1 VQGVLPLPEPH
12 LVPGLLRQL
21 RTADVLPHDL
31 SLRRLSYLLL
41 TSQLVTAGVFA
52 LAVLGKLRAPEAFAA
67 SLADFGLRR
76 ARRPVAYAVIAAEA
90 AVIPLALL
98 IAPVGLT
105 LAAVL
110 LLTFAAT
117 IIVTLQ
123 RGARPTCRCFGAKSA
138 PLRGA
143 HVARNLVLAALAV
156 AGLFAGDHAFAGAP
170 LAVGAILAAV
180 ALLVLATFDDLVEV
194 LAPRSH

>member
-1 VQGVLPLPEPH
+1 M
-12 LVPGLLRQL
+12 
-21 RTADVLPHDL
+21 
-31 SLRRLSYLLL
+31 
-41 TSQLVTAGVFA
+41 
-52 LAVLGKLRAPEAFAA
+52 
-67 SLADFGLRR
+67 
-76 ARRPVAYAVIAAEA
+76 IAAEA

-110 LLTFAAT
+110 LLAFAAT

-143 HVARNLVLAALAV
+143 HVARNVVLAALAA

-180 ALLVLATFDDLVEV
+180 ALLVLV
-194 LAPRSH
+194 RSTISSSPGPEESLKIRWKSSSRSWRCSRSPTSG

>member
-1 VQGVLPLPEPH
+1 MQRVPPLLPDLGADLLRRLRPAHVLPLN
-12 LVPGLLRQL
+12 R
-21 RTADVLPHDL
+21 

-52 LAVLGKLRAPEAFAA
+52 LAVVGKLRAPEAFVA
-67 SLADFGLRR
+67 SLTDFGLWR

-90 AVIPLALL
+90 AVVPLVLL
-98 IAPVGLT
+98 AAPVGLT
-105 LAAVL
+105 LGAL
-110 LLTFAAT
+110 LLLAFASA
-117 IIVTLQ
+117 IAVTLS
-123 RGARPTCRCFGAKSA
+123 RGARPSCRCFGAKSA
-138 PLRGA
+138 PVRGA

-180 ALLVLATFDDLVEV
+180 TLLVLATFDDLVEV

>member
-1 VQGVLPLPEPH
+1 
-12 LVPGLLRQL
+12 
-21 RTADVLPHDL
+21 
-31 SLRRLSYLLL
+31 
-41 TSQLVTAGVFA
+41 VTVGVFA
-52 LAVLGKLRAPEAFAA
+52 LAVVGKLRAPATFVA

-90 AVIPLALL
+90 AVIPLVLLVPPAGLAL
-98 IAPVGLT
+98 AT
-105 LAAVL
+105 LLLLAFAAVI
-110 LLTFAAT
+110 A
-117 IIVTLQ
+117 VTLG
-123 RGARPTCRCFGAKSA
+123 RGARPSCRCFGTKSA

-143 HVARNLVLAALAV
+143 HVARNLALAALAV

-180 ALLVLATFDDLVEV
+180 ALLLLATFDDLVEV

>member
-1 VQGVLPLPEPH
+1 VQRVPPLLPDLGADLLRRLRPAHVLPLN
-12 LVPGLLRQL
+12 R
-21 RTADVLPHDL
+21 

-52 LAVLGKLRAPEAFAA
+52 LAVVGKLRAPEAFVA
-67 SLADFGLRR
+67 SLTDFGLWR

-90 AVIPLALL
+90 AVVPLVLL
-98 IAPVGLT
+98 AAPVGL
-105 LAAVL
+105 LA
-110 LLTFAAT
+110 FASA
-117 IIVTLQ
+117 IAVTLS
-123 RGARPTCRCFGAKSA
+123 RGARPSCRCFGAKSA
-138 PLRGA
+138 PVRGA

-170 LAVGAILAAV
+170 LAVGAILATV
-180 ALLVLATFDDLVEV
+180 TLLVLATFDDLVEV

>member
-1 VQGVLPLPEPH
+1 VVAD
-12 LVPGLLRQL
+12 LLRQL
-21 RTADVLPHDL
+21 RPADVLPHDL

-52 LAVLGKLRAPEAFAA
+52 LAVVGKLRAPQAFVA
-67 SLADFGLRR
+67 SLADFGLQR

-90 AVIPLALL
+90 AVVPLVLLVAPAGLALG
-98 IAPVGLT
+98 A
-105 LAAVL
+105 L
-110 LLTFAAT
+110 LLLAFAGT
-117 IIVTLQ
+117 IAVTLN

-156 AGLFAGDHAFAGAP
+156 AGLFAGEHAFAGAP

-194 LAPRSH
+194 LAPRSY